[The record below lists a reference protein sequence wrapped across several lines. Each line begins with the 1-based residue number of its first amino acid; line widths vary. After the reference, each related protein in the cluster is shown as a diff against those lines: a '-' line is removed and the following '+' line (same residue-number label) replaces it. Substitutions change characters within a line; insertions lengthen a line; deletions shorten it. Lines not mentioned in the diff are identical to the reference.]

1 MYGKSEGLY
10 FTGGNSMIKFLCWEP
25 YACITVNNRKEAL
38 DLIRKNKFEQ
48 YKDVCVCIDN
58 IERFSLKSQRAKE
71 YFGIKR

>member
-1 MYGKSEGLY
+1 
-10 FTGGNSMIKFLCWEP
+10 MIKFLCWEP
-25 YACITVNNRKEAL
+25 YDCITVNNRKEAL

-58 IERFSLKSQRAKE
+58 IERFNLKSARAKE

>member
-1 MYGKSEGLY
+1 
-10 FTGGNSMIKFLCWEP
+10 MIKFICWEP
-25 YACITVNNRKEAL
+25 YDYITVNNRKEAL

-58 IERFSLKSQRAKE
+58 IERFNLKSQRAKE